1 MFSGTVGI
9 SRVKERFS
17 IQIFSAFILTTV
29 VKATR
34 GGTKALE
41 ADGRK
46 RPQASIAWKPSRAF
60 LFFFTKVLY
69 EDDVKQ
75 AHRDVDAST
84 GFIPPCSTSLET
96 LAASS
101 FILRT
106 AR

>member
-1 MFSGTVGI
+1 MRLMFSGNVGI

-46 RPQASIAWKPSRAF
+46 CPQSFHRMETIACVLV
-60 LFFFTKVLY
+60 LFHQSVARRRGIAGPPTRGRLNWLY
-69 EDDVKQ
+69 
-75 AHRDVDAST
+75 
-84 GFIPPCSTSLET
+84 TSLFYEPRKAGSIE
-96 LAASS
+96 LHS
-101 FILRT
+101 
-106 AR
+106 